1 MGGSPASPNTGTLFT
16 VGDTGLFDAGF
27 FSDENTIGFGI
38 SGVTGTACMTTALVN
53 IATGAANPRDSLFSV
68 NLETGLL
75 SNLGSTGVALI
86 DSAGVIPEPG
96 AAVVGFLGWD
106 CRGSAGG
113 GGGRIQVS

>member
-1 MGGSPASPNTGTLFT
+1 
-16 VGDTGLFDAGF
+16 
-27 FSDENTIGFGI
+27 
-38 SGVTGTACMTTALVN
+38 MTTALVN

-75 SNLGSTGVALI
+75 SNLGSTWVALI

-96 AAVVGFLGWD
+96 AAVVGVWGWD

-113 GGGRIQVS
+113 GGGSIQVS